1 MRLWLDA
8 MSGIVRRDAIL
19 FISYRTQ
26 LVSQFLSPLFS
37 IAVFYY
43 ISRLLTM
50 KTFHSPGGYFGFVI
64 VGLVIVQILTLSL
77 GTMPGSVRQELI
89 SGTIERFLVSAHGP
103 VSGILGTMLFP
114 LCNAFF
120 SGVLTLVLATVV
132 FGLPLA
138 ATSFLAIPVALLGV
152 IAFMPF
158 ALFLVAVVMTF
169 KQAASATQFIV
180 SGIAIVGGL
189 YFPISLLPG
198 WIRWMSEAQP
208 FTPATDLMRHLL
220 VDAPLVRPAGIE
232 VLKLVGFSVVLLPA
246 GFALLRVAI
255 RYGQRTGTIAEY

>member
-1 MRLWLDA
+1 MRLWLEA
-8 MSGIVRRDAIL
+8 MWGIMRRDAIL
-19 FISYRTQ
+19 FVSYRTQ
-26 LVSQFLSPLFS
+26 LVSQVLGPLFS

-43 ISRLLTM
+43 ISRLLTV
-50 KTFHSPGGYFGFVI
+50 KTFHSPVSYFGFVI

-77 GTMPGSVRQELI
+77 GLMPGSVRQELI

-103 VSGILGTMLFP
+103 VNGILGTMLFP

-120 SGVLTLVLATVV
+120 SGVLTLLLATVV

-152 IAFMPF
+152 VAFMPF
-158 ALFLVAVVMTF
+158 ALFLVAVVMAF
-169 KQAASATQFIV
+169 KQVAAASQFIV

-189 YFPISLLPG
+189 YFPIALLPG
-198 WIRWMSEAQP
+198 WIRWASEVQP

-220 VDAPLVRPAGIE
+220 VNTPLVHPAGVE
-232 VLKLVGFSVVLLPA
+232 LLKLVGFSVVLLPA
-246 GFALLRVAI
+246 GFMLLRASI
-255 RYGQRTGTIAEY
+255 RYGQRSGTVAEY

>member
-1 MRLWLDA
+1 MRLWCDA
-8 MSGIVRRDAIL
+8 MLGIMRRDAIL
-19 FISYRTQ
+19 FASYRTQ
-26 LVSQFLSPLFS
+26 LISQVVSPLFA
-37 IAVFYY
+37 IAIFYY
-43 ISRLLTM
+43 ISRLLTD

-64 VGLVIVQILTLSL
+64 VGLVIVEILTLSL
-77 GTMPGSVRQELI
+77 GIMPGNMRQELV

-103 VSGILGTMLFP
+103 VNGILGTMLFP
-114 LCNAFF
+114 LCNALL

-138 ATSFLAIPVALLGV
+138 STSFLAIPVALLGV
-152 IAFMPF
+152 IAFLPF
-158 ALFLVAVVMTF
+158 ALFLVAIVMAF
-169 KQAASATQFIV
+169 KQVASVSQFIV

-189 YFPISLLPG
+189 YFPIAVLPG

-220 VDAPLVRPAGIE
+220 VDTPLAHPAGVE
-232 VLKLVGFSVVLLPA
+232 LLKLI
-246 GFALLRVAI
+246 GFALLLLPASFMLLRAAI